1 MKIQELSGRSGLRRF
16 VAAPWAILD
25 KSAYPAWIPPLR
37 MSVRSI
43 LDPKANPLFRDA
55 ERGLFLAEEAGRPV
69 GRVAAILN
77 RRAADEG
84 NDPGFVGF
92 FESVDD
98 QNVATALL
106 AAAEAWLEERGSAL
120 VTGPVSPS
128 TNYEGGILVEGFE
141 HPQTFMTPW
150 NPPYYADLF
159 TGAGYEKGADLL
171 AWHVALDS
179 LETRLVPRLSRLGER
194 IRGKLDLTVG
204 PIDFR
209 DFDSVM
215 HGCWQVYGECWREQ
229 WGFVPLSFE
238 EWLFIAHELKP
249 LMVPEGSLAVYSE
262 GEMVAF
268 GLFLPEYG
276 RAMAAD
282 RSGRLLPF
290 NWLRLLRA
298 RRRAPWFRIM
308 LAGVLPRFRR
318 MGGLSLLL
326 EEAFRQAADF
336 GVRDVEA
343 SWVLEDNHDLN
354 ATLESLGGEAYRVW
368 RVFQK
373 RI

>member
-1 MKIQELSGRSGLRRF
+1 MKIQELSGPSGLRRF

-25 KSAYPAWIPPLR
+25 AASLPAWIPPLR
-37 MSVRSI
+37 MSVRSM
-43 LDPKANPLFRDA
+43 LDPKTNPLFRNA
-55 ERGLFLAEEAGRPV
+55 ERALFLAEESGRPV

-77 RRAADEG
+77 HQAAAVG
-84 NDPGFVGF
+84 RDPGFVGF

-98 QNVATALL
+98 QEVASALL
-106 AAAEAWLEERGSAL
+106 SAAEAWLKERGSGF

-128 TNYEGGILVEGFE
+128 TNYEGGVLIEGFE

-159 TGAGYEKGADLL
+159 TGAGYGKGADLL
-171 AWHVALDS
+171 AWRLALDD
-179 LETRLVPRLSRLGER
+179 LDGDTGGRLDRVGER
-194 IRGKLDLTVG
+194 IRDKLDVTIG

-209 DFDSVM
+209 HFDSVM
-215 HGCWQVYGECWREQ
+215 HGCWEVYCECWKRQ
-229 WGFVPLSFE
+229 WGFMPLSFE

-268 GLFLPEYG
+268 SLIMPDYG
-276 RAMAAD
+276 RAMATD
-282 RSGRLLPF
+282 RSGRLLPL

-298 RRRAPWFRIM
+298 RRRTRWCRIM

-326 EEAFRQAADF
+326 GEALRKASKF

-343 SWVLEDNHDLN
+343 SWVLEDNDDLN
-354 ATLESLGGEAYRVW
+354 RTLERVGGEVYRVW

-373 RI
+373 QI